1 MKVLV
6 IYDTFFSNTE
16 KIAQAVGKGLGTDKE
31 VSIVKVDAVNSEM
44 LEGLDF
50 LIIGSPTRAFSP
62 TPASKTF
69 IRKLAANQLNG
80 VKVIAFDT
88 RLPINEKTP
97 GILRFLAG
105 IFGYAD
111 KPLLDEL
118 KKKGGVQ
125 VVPSEGFMVT
135 DSEGPLAEGEL
146 ERATEWGKAI
156 RIASS

>member
-1 MKVLV
+1 MKALV
-6 IYDTFFSNTE
+6 IYDTYFSNTE
-16 KIAQAVGKGLGTDKE
+16 KVAQAVGRGLGTDYE
-31 VSIVKVDAVNSEM
+31 VSVVKVDAVKPEM

-50 LIIGSPTRAFSP
+50 LVVGSPTRAFSP

-69 IRKLAANQLNG
+69 IRKLSANQLSG
-80 VKVIAFDT
+80 VKVTAFDT

-125 VVPSEGFMVT
+125 VVPSEGFLVT

-156 RIASS
+156 RKAA

>member
-1 MKVLV
+1 MKALV
-6 IYDTFFSNTE
+6 IYDTFFTNTK
-16 KIAQAVGKGLGTDKE
+16 KIAQAVGKGFGTEKE
-31 VSIVKVDAVNSEM
+31 VTVVKVDAVKPEM

-50 LIIGSPTRAFSP
+50 LVVGSPTRAFSP

-69 IRKLAANQLNG
+69 IRKLAANQLSG
-80 VKVIAFDT
+80 AKVTAFDT

-111 KPLLDEL
+111 KPLLNEL

-125 VVPSEGFMVT
+125 IVPTEGFVVT

-146 ERATEWGKAI
+146 ERAAEWGKAI
-156 RIASS
+156 RKAA

>member
-1 MKVLV
+1 MKTLV

-16 KIAQAVGKGLGTDKE
+16 KIAQAIGKGLGTEKE
-31 VSIVKVDAVNSEM
+31 VSVVKVDAVKPEM
-44 LEGLDF
+44 LDGLDF
-50 LIIGSPTRAFSP
+50 LIVGSPTRAFSP

-69 IRKLAANQLNG
+69 IRKLSTNQLSG
-80 VKVIAFDT
+80 VKVTAFDT

-118 KKKGGVQ
+118 KKKGGIQ
-125 VVPSEGFMVT
+125 VVPTEGFMVT

-146 ERATEWGKAI
+146 ERAAAWGKEI
-156 RIASS
+156 REAAL

>member
-1 MKVLV
+1 MKTLI

-16 KIAQAVGKGLGTDKE
+16 KIAQAIGKGLGTEKE
-31 VSIVKVDAVNSEM
+31 VSVIKVDAVKPEM
-44 LEGLDF
+44 LDGLDF
-50 LIIGSPTRAFSP
+50 LIVGSPTRAFSP

-69 IRKLAANQLNG
+69 IRKLSTNQLSG
-80 VKVIAFDT
+80 VKVTAFDT

-118 KKKGGVQ
+118 KKKGGIQ
-125 VVPSEGFMVT
+125 VVPTEGFMVT

-146 ERATEWGKAI
+146 ERAAAWGKEI
-156 RIASS
+156 RKAAL

>member
-1 MKVLV
+1 MKALV
-6 IYDTFFSNTE
+6 IYDTFFTNTE
-16 KIAQAVGKGLGTDKE
+16 KIAQAIGKGLGTEKE
-31 VSIVKVDAVNSEM
+31 VFVVKVDAVKPEM

-50 LIIGSPTRAFSP
+50 LIVGSPTRAFSP
-62 TPASKTF
+62 TPASKAF
-69 IRKLAANQLNG
+69 IRKLSLNQLNG
-80 VKVIAFDT
+80 VKVTAFDT

-111 KPLLDEL
+111 KPLLNEL

-125 VVPSEGFMVT
+125 VVPTEGFMVT

-156 RIASS
+156 RKAAL

>member
-1 MKVLV
+1 MKALV
-6 IYDTFFSNTE
+6 IYDSFFSNTE
-16 KIAQAVGKGLGTDKE
+16 RIAQAIGKGLGTEKE
-31 VSIVKVDAVNSEM
+31 VTIVKVDAAKPEL
-44 LEGLDF
+44 LEGLDY
-50 LIIGSPTRAFSP
+50 LIVGSPTRAFSP

-69 IRKLAANQLNG
+69 IKKLSPNQLAG
-80 VKVIAFDT
+80 VRVTSFDT

-125 VVPSEGFMVT
+125 VVASEGFMVT

-156 RIASS
+156 RKAA

>member
-1 MKVLV
+1 MKILV
-6 IYDTFFSNTE
+6 IYDTYFSNTE
-16 KIAQAVGKGLGTDKE
+16 KIAQAIGKGLGTEKE
-31 VSIVKVDAVNSEM
+31 ISVVKVDAVKPEM

-50 LIIGSPTRAFSP
+50 LIVGSPTRAFSP
-62 TPASKTF
+62 TPASKTI
-69 IRKLAANQLNG
+69 IRKLSANQLSG
-80 VKVIAFDT
+80 VKVTAFDT

-156 RIASS
+156 RKAA

>member
-1 MKVLV
+1 MKALV
-6 IYDTFFSNTE
+6 IYDTYFSNTE
-16 KIAQAVGKGLGTDKE
+16 KIAQAVGNGLGRDEE
-31 VSIVKVDAVNSEM
+31 VTVVKVDAVNPEM
-44 LEGLDF
+44 LEKLEI
-50 LIIGSPTRAFSP
+50 LVVGSPTRAFNP
-62 TPASKTF
+62 TPASKSF
-69 IRKLAANQLNG
+69 IRKLLPNQLNG
-80 VKVIAFDT
+80 VKVTAFDT

-135 DSEGPLAEGEL
+135 DSEGPLADGEL
-146 ERATEWGKAI
+146 ERAAEWGKEI
-156 RIASS
+156 RKAT

>member
-1 MKVLV
+1 MKALV
-6 IYDTFFSNTE
+6 IYDTYFSNTE
-16 KIAQAVGKGLGTDKE
+16 KIAQAVGRGLGTDYE
-31 VSIVKVDAVNSEM
+31 VSVVKVDAVKPEM

-50 LIIGSPTRAFSP
+50 LVVGSPTRAFSP

-69 IRKLAANQLNG
+69 IRKLSANQLSG
-80 VKVIAFDT
+80 VKVTAFDT

-125 VVPSEGFMVT
+125 VVPSEGFLVT

-156 RIASS
+156 RKAA

>member
-1 MKVLV
+1 MKALV
-6 IYDTFFSNTE
+6 IYDTYFSNTE
-16 KIAQAVGKGLGTDKE
+16 KIAQAVGNGLGRDEE
-31 VSIVKVDAVNSEM
+31 VTVVKVDAVNPEM
-44 LEGLDF
+44 LEKLEI
-50 LIIGSPTRAFSP
+50 LVVGSPTRAFNP
-62 TPASKTF
+62 TPASKSF
-69 IRKLAANQLNG
+69 IRKLLPNQLNG
-80 VKVIAFDT
+80 VKVTAFDT

-135 DSEGPLAEGEL
+135 DSEGPLADGEL
-146 ERATEWGKAI
+146 ERAAEWGKEI
-156 RIASS
+156 RKAA

>member
-1 MKVLV
+1 MKALV

-16 KIAQAVGKGLGTDKE
+16 KIAQAVGKGLGTDNE
-31 VSIVKVDAVNSEM
+31 VTVVKVDAVKSEM

-50 LIIGSPTRAFSP
+50 LIVGSPTRAFSP

-69 IRKLAANQLNG
+69 IRKLSANQLSG
-80 VKVIAFDT
+80 VKVTAFDT

-135 DSEGPLAEGEL
+135 DSEGPLADGEL
-146 ERATEWGKAI
+146 ERAAEWGKEI
-156 RIASS
+156 RKAA

>member
-1 MKVLV
+1 MKALV
-6 IYDTFFSNTE
+6 IYDSFFSNTE
-16 KIAQAVGKGLGTDKE
+16 RIAQAIGKGLGTEKE
-31 VSIVKVDAVNSEM
+31 VTIVKVDAAKPEL
-44 LEGLDF
+44 LEELDY
-50 LIIGSPTRAFSP
+50 LIVGSPTRAFSP

-69 IRKLAANQLNG
+69 IKKLSPNQLAG
-80 VKVIAFDT
+80 VRVTSFDT

-125 VVPSEGFMVT
+125 VVASEGFMVT

-156 RIASS
+156 RKAA

>member
-1 MKVLV
+1 MKALV
-6 IYDTFFSNTE
+6 IYDTFFTNTE
-16 KIAQAVGKGLGTDKE
+16 KIAQAVGKGMGTEKE
-31 VSIVKVDAVNSEM
+31 VMVTKVDSVKPEM

-50 LIIGSPTRAFSP
+50 LIVGSPTRAFSP
-62 TPASKTF
+62 TPATKSLIKN
-69 IRKLAANQLNG
+69 LSSVQLQG
-80 VKVIAFDT
+80 VKVTAFDT

-111 KPLLDEL
+111 KPLLDGL

-125 VVPSEGFMVT
+125 VVPTEGFLVT

-156 RIASS
+156 RKAA

>member
-1 MKVLV
+1 MKTLV

-16 KIAQAVGKGLGTDKE
+16 KIAQAIGKGLGTEKE
-31 VSIVKVDAVNSEM
+31 VSVVKVDAVKPEM
-44 LEGLDF
+44 LDGLDF
-50 LIIGSPTRAFSP
+50 LIVGSPTRAFSP

-69 IRKLAANQLNG
+69 IRKLSTNQLSG
-80 VKVIAFDT
+80 VKVTAFDT

-118 KKKGGVQ
+118 KKKGGIQ
-125 VVPSEGFMVT
+125 VVPTEGFMVT

-146 ERATEWGKAI
+146 ERAAAWGKEI
-156 RIASS
+156 RKAAL